1 MYARKRLTRAHSCT
15 VPPPPPPLLSS
26 PQRRQEAMVAKQQQ
40 LAKEMAEKRERIRQ
54 RTMAAQQANEEV

>member
-1 MYARKRLTRAHSCT
+1 
-15 VPPPPPPLLSS
+15 
-26 PQRRQEAMVAKQQQ
+26 MVAKQQQ